1 MAVGPEELEGVAAD
15 GRNLLQ
21 IQIGRR
27 GVAHQLWIR
36 WPAHVGM
43 APLTFDAGTNSPQP
57 IEGKRALM
65 SIVPGN
71 KKGSFLA
78 VGRNVGWSWHSNL
91 TQRRK
96 GERNA

>member
-1 MAVGPEELEGVAAD
+1 
-15 GRNLLQ
+15 
-21 IQIGRR
+21 
-27 GVAHQLWIR
+27 
-36 WPAHVGM
+36 
-43 APLTFDAGTNSPQP
+43 
-57 IEGKRALM
+57 M